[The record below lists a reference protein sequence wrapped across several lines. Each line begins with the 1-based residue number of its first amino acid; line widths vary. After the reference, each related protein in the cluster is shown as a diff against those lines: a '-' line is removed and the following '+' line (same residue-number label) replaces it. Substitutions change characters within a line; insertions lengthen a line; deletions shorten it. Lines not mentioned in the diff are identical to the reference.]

1 MRYLKGLK
9 WDYLYFDQFKFW
21 EMGKIDCLQDCVTS
35 SFDST
40 FNNFNRNS
48 IKIQIQGCLQW
59 KLIKKKHQ
67 NALIKFINFN
77 FIDFDLLIA
86 SATQHNRHT
95 HPLHLCL
102 SLITIR
108 CESVAEWNPF
118 LIYNE
123 EKIYIKIN

>member
-21 EMGKIDCLQDCVTS
+21 EMRKFVCLLDCVSS

-40 FNNFNRNS
+40 SSHFNRNS
-48 IKIQIQGCLQW
+48 IKIQIQECLQW
-59 KLIKKKHQ
+59 KPIKKKHQ

-86 SATQHNRHT
+86 SATQHNRST
-95 HPLHLCL
+95 HPPHL
-102 SLITIR
+102 SPSHITIKF
-108 CESVAEWNPF
+108 ESAADWNPF